1 MNDFS
6 VLMSIYDK
14 ENPTYLHAC
23 FESLYSQTMKA
34 SEVVLV
40 LDGPIKESLM
50 EVINKWQPL
59 LNMVLVPLQVNVGLG
74 NALNEGL
81 KACSYELVAR
91 MDTDDLCLPERFEKQ
106 LAIFK
111 DKPSITFCGS
121 FIDEIECESTNYIA
135 TRNVKEFNDD
145 IIKNCI
151 SRNPF
156 NHISVM
162 FKKSAVMSVGSYKH
176 MMSME
181 DWYLW
186 LRLLSSGY
194 EGYNIQQTLVKARAG
209 KEMMS
214 RRTGFKYI
222 TYEAKLAKQ
231 KARLFP
237 QYALKSYFYFI
248 VRSLPRLLPQKLL
261 YLVYLFSRR
270 AN

>member
-1 MNDFS
+1 MTDFS
-6 VLMSIYDK
+6 VLMSIYDR
-14 ENPTYLHAC
+14 ENPIYLNAC
-23 FESLYSQTMKA
+23 LESLYNQTVRA

-40 LDGPIKESLM
+40 LDGPIKQGLM
-50 EVINKWQPL
+50 DVINKWKLQ

-81 KACSYELVAR
+81 KACSYELIAR
-91 MDTDDLCLPERFEKQ
+91 MDTDDLCVPERFEKQ

-111 DKPSITFCGS
+111 AQPSLAFCGS

-135 TRNVKEFNDD
+135 TRYVKEFNDD
-145 IIKNCI
+145 IIKGGI

-156 NHISVM
+156 NHISIM

-186 LRLLSSGY
+186 LRLLSSGHK
-194 EGYNIQQTLVKARAG
+194 GYNIQQTLVKARAG

-214 RRTGFKYI
+214 RRTGLKYI

-231 KARLFP
+231 KAKLFP
-237 QYALKSYFYFI
+237 QYAVKSYFYFI

-261 YLVYLFSRR
+261 YLVYLLSRKIK
-270 AN
+270 

>member
-1 MNDFS
+1 MTDFS

-14 ENPTYLHAC
+14 ENPTYLNAC
-23 FESLYSQTMKA
+23 LESLHSQTA
-34 SEVVLV
+34 RSSEVILV
-40 LDGPIKESLM
+40 LDGPIKQSLM
-50 EVINKWQPL
+50 DVINKWKLQ

-106 LAIFK
+106 LAVFK
-111 DKPSITFCGS
+111 AKPLLAFCGS

-135 TRNVKEFNDD
+135 TRYVKEFNDD
-145 IIKNCI
+145 IIKSGI

-162 FKKSAVMSVGSYKH
+162 FKKSVVMSVGSYKH
-176 MMSME
+176 MISME

-194 EGYNIQQTLVKARAG
+194 QGYNIQQTLVKARAG
-209 KEMMS
+209 KEMVS
-214 RRTGFKYI
+214 RRTGFKYV

-231 KARLFP
+231 KAKLFP

-261 YLVYLFSRR
+261 YLVYLFSRKIK
-270 AN
+270 

>member
-6 VLMSIYDK
+6 VLMSIYDR
-14 ENPTYLHAC
+14 ENPTYLNAC
-23 FESLYSQTMKA
+23 LESLYHQTTRS
-34 SEVVLV
+34 SEIILV
-40 LDGPIKESLM
+40 LDGPIKQSLM
-50 EVINKWQPL
+50 EVINKWQAQ
-59 LNMVLVPLQVNVGLG
+59 LNMILVPLRVNVGLG

-106 LAIFK
+106 LAVFK
-111 DKPSITFCGS
+111 QKSSIALCGS
-121 FIDEIECESTNYIA
+121 FIDEVECESTNYIA

-145 IIKNCI
+145 IIKDGI

-156 NHISVM
+156 NHMSIM

-176 MMSME
+176 MISME

-186 LRLLSSGY
+186 LRMLSNGY
-194 EGYNIQQTLVKARAG
+194 EGYNIQQTLARARAG

-214 RRTGFKYI
+214 RRTGFKYV

-248 VRSLPRLLPQKLL
+248 VRSLPRLLPQKVL
-261 YLVYLFSRR
+261 YLVYLFSRK